1 MNGDIDRRDFMKAV
15 GMGAAM
21 APMSLASMSR
31 DRGAP
36 SIGKP
41 NIVVIMTDQQR
52 ADLCKREGFALD
64 TTPFLDSL
72 ARQGTWFNRAYTS
85 MPACVPARVSML
97 TGRYPNAS
105 RVRSNH
111 NASDATFRQD
121 LVDVLRSQGYTTGL
135 CGKNHSHLRRNKF
148 DHWFELSHDGGSG
161 PDRSEQ
167 EKAFDAYLR
176 GLHHSAAYEP
186 TPFPL
191 ECQCPHRAVSSA
203 LNWIDTVN
211 DQPFFLWLSFP
222 EPHNPYQVPEPYFSM
237 FPPDTVPPTHC
248 GKEALAVK
256 GFKFQFTRQLAERA
270 FPDFDKQVVQA
281 RSNYF
286 GMLRLID
293 DQIKRFVQTLKQ
305 KGFYDNTIFVC
316 LSDHGDFVGEYG
328 LVRKGPELP
337 EVLTRIPMLFVGP
350 GISASAQPHAAHV
363 SIVDVMPTLCD
374 AIDLPMP
381 VGVQG
386 RSLWPLLRGR
396 EYPQEEFASVYAEH
410 GFGGLHYTADDKLD
424 PVKEGAI
431 NNAVSYDELNSWSQS
446 GTMRMLRKGD
456 WKLVFDMQGQ
466 GQLYNLSHDPFELNN
481 LYDRREAAEIQQQML
496 ADLMAWT
503 LRAQDPLPL
512 PRNRYIMKTD
522 PHNYWSPY
530 RKT

>member
-1 MNGDIDRRDFMKAV
+1 MKAL
-15 GMGAAM
+15 GIGAAI
-21 APMSLASMSR
+21 APISLAAMSDDSR
-31 DRGAP
+31 KP
-36 SIGKP
+36 SAGKP
-41 NIVVIMTDQQR
+41 NIIIIMSDQHR
-52 ADLCKREGFALD
+52 ADVCKREGFALD

-72 ARQGTWFNRAYTS
+72 AYKGTWFNRAYTS

-97 TGRYPNAS
+97 TGRYPSAT

-111 NASDATFRQD
+111 NARDATYEQD
-121 LVDVLRSQGYTTGL
+121 LIDVLRGQGYVTGL
-135 CGKNHSHLRRNKF
+135 CGKNHSYLRPDRF

-161 PDRSEQ
+161 SERTEQ
-167 EKAFDAYLR
+167 EKAFDSYLR
-176 GLHHSAAYEP
+176 SLRHSAAYEP

-191 ECQCPHRAVSSA
+191 ECQCPYRAVSSA
-203 LNWIDTVN
+203 LNWIDTIEN
-211 DQPFFLWLSFP
+211 KPFFLWLSFP

-237 FPPDTVPPTHC
+237 FPPDSVPPTRS
-248 GKEALAVK
+248 GKEALKVK

-270 FPDFDKQVVQA
+270 FPDYDKQVVRA

-293 DQIKRFVQTLKQ
+293 DQIKRFVQSLKD
-305 KGFYDNTIFVC
+305 KRVYDNTIIIY
-316 LSDHGDFVGEYG
+316 LGDHGDFVGEYS

-337 EVLTRIPMLFVGP
+337 ECLTRIPMFFTGP
-350 GISASAQPHAAHV
+350 GIASGTQPHSAHI
-363 SIVDVMPTLCD
+363 SIVDIMPTLCN
-374 AIDLPMP
+374 AIGLSLP

-386 RSLWPLLRGR
+386 RSLWPLLTGSD
-396 EYPQEEFASVYAEH
+396 YPKEEFASIYAEH
-410 GFGGLHYTADDKLD
+410 GFGGLHYTAEDKLD

-431 NNAVSYDELNSWSQS
+431 NKAVSYDELNSWSQS

-456 WKLVFDMQGQ
+456 WKLVYDMQGK
-466 GQLYNLSHDPFELNN
+466 GQLYNLTKDPVELNN
-481 LYDRREAAEIQQQML
+481 LYDNRESAEVKQQML

-503 LRAQDPLPL
+503 LRVQDPLPL
-512 PRNRYIMKTD
+512 PRSRYIMKTD